1 MTLEA
6 AIERTAARFARAST
20 ARASAGYV
28 ASKLRRDPAVAAIAG
43 RAPLGDVID
52 IGCGRGQLAVLLLE
66 SGAASRVLGLDHDA
80 EKVALATRAAE
91 GLSATFR
98 VGDAR
103 AGDARAGDARAG
115 DEGEADTVLLVDVLH
130 YMPPDDQDALLRL
143 AASLVRPGG
152 RVLVREA
159 TTGMGL
165 RTALTRAAEHV
176 GVALRVNRGQVL
188 AFRDVA
194 RELVPVLE
202 GAGLRCA
209 VEPCWAGTPLANVL
223 LEARR

>member
-1 MTLEA
+1 MTLDA

-98 VGDAR
+98 V
-103 AGDARAGDARAG
+103 GDARAG